1 MPFTTSTLIV
11 VLVSTIRPVVPIPS
25 RPSVQ
30 SLATPAIQK
39 TLQSEHFHLNRGRR
53 PGPDTLSASHM
64 INVKDASKSFGLT
77 RAVRALSFNLEPGQ
91 ITGLLG
97 PNGAGKTTTIRM
109 IAGFLSLDAGSIS
122 VAGCDVRTN
131 PVAARAKLGYLPEA
145 APLYHEL
152 KPAQYLDYRAKLFN
166 LSRSQRKSAVARVI
180 DRCRLTDMAHKRIGV
195 LSKGY
200 RQRVG
205 LAAAIVHDPPVLI
218 LDEPTNGLDPAQM
231 RTTRALIAELATDR
245 TVLLCT
251 HVIPE
256 VERACARVLVIAG
269 GKLIADG
276 PPDEIGTKTNAI
288 RIECQGQDDQTLR
301 STITSALG
309 PATKISP
316 IPAPDRRP
324 GWITLDINPGP
335 SHSQPNQD
343 PQADLARALAGI
355 NRPIRHLAGKAAPL
369 EERVVDLIERTAEK
383 QEPGVR
389 A

>member
-1 MPFTTSTLIV
+1 
-11 VLVSTIRPVVPIPS
+11 
-25 RPSVQ
+25 
-30 SLATPAIQK
+30 
-39 TLQSEHFHLNRGRR
+39 
-53 PGPDTLSASHM
+53 M
-64 INVKDASKSFGLT
+64 INVKDASKSFGPT
-77 RAVRALSFNLEPGQ
+77 RAVSTLSFDLEPGR

-109 IAGFLSLDAGSIS
+109 IAGFLSPDTGSIS

-131 PVAARAKLGYLPEA
+131 PVAARSKLGYLPEA

-152 KPAQYLDYRAKLFN
+152 KPAQYLDYRAKLFS
-166 LSRSQRKSAVARVI
+166 LSRPERKSAIARVI

-269 GKLIADG
+269 GRLIADG
-276 PPDEIGTKTNAI
+276 PPDEIGIQTNAI
-288 RIECQGQDDQTLR
+288 RIECEGQCDQPLR
-301 STITSALG
+301 IAITSALG
-309 PATKISP
+309 ENTKITTAQTQLP
-316 IPAPDRRP
+316 RP
-324 GWITLDINPGP
+324 GWITLNIAPA
-335 SHSQPNQD
+335 PNQSRAAGCD
-343 PQADLARALAGI
+343 PQADIARALAGI
-355 NRPIRHLAGKAAPL
+355 NRAVRHISGAAAPL
-369 EERVVDLIERTAEK
+369 EERVVDLIERTAE
-383 QEPGVR
+383 QEPGAR
-389 A
+389 P